1 MKGESIENSTRK
13 REPLHAHKNTS
24 TNDDASRINVKV
36 DKCQPLKKIESFANE
51 FELKK
56 RLYETGKCL
65 VIEGEKNISL
75 ALDLEKIKDSLRKSR
90 SDNEQ
95 IRLELLSGINGGIYD
110 TQKHSNIPLTELLRI
125 RLQEYEDG
133 IDSSISFNYS
143 SLSSKKITKINNE
156 DTNGGKVLNRS
167 LHKFKERE
175 STNSA
180 EDENGSERVVDR
192 LRMTMHKMNDRSRRD
207 RELKQKLQRQ
217 TLEAN
222 RKVDALSDHIEKLM
236 VHLKHE
242 ALTKTKVL
250 NERSK
255 HLKEIDTLK
264 RRNQIMENRNIR
276 KDHAMSDLKEGG
288 KLLEDQLSLMDEK
301 YMELR
306 MKLDW
311 TRSQTEKI
319 LRNKD
324 EEVKDF
330 LQKSNIL
337 QQRTRKA

>member
-1 MKGESIENSTRK
+1 
-13 REPLHAHKNTS
+13 
-24 TNDDASRINVKV
+24 
-36 DKCQPLKKIESFANE
+36 
-51 FELKK
+51 
-56 RLYETGKCL
+56 
-65 VIEGEKNISL
+65 
-75 ALDLEKIKDSLRKSR
+75 
-90 SDNEQ
+90 
-95 IRLELLSGINGGIYD
+95 
-110 TQKHSNIPLTELLRI
+110 
-125 RLQEYEDG
+125 
-133 IDSSISFNYS
+133 
-143 SLSSKKITKINNE
+143 
-156 DTNGGKVLNRS
+156 
-167 LHKFKERE
+167 
-175 STNSA
+175 
-180 EDENGSERVVDR
+180 
-192 LRMTMHKMNDRSRRD
+192 
-207 RELKQKLQRQ
+207 
-217 TLEAN
+217 
-222 RKVDALSDHIEKLM
+222 M

-255 HLKEIDTLK
+255 RLKEIDTLK